1 MIEIKMWIDTIF
13 ANWIYICIIFSAFA
27 FIAGI
32 VYLSISFLM
41 WASME
46 LEGKIRTEKVWREAL
61 RLYMKKYKHEK
72 AIKVDMKDCI
82 WNEASIESE
91 DKQ

>member
-1 MIEIKMWIDTIF
+1 MEIEIIINAVF
-13 ANWIYICIIFSAFA
+13 ANWIYICVWFSAIA
-27 FIAGI
+27 FGFGI
-32 VYLSISFLM
+32 VFLAVSFLM
-41 WASME
+41 LALIE

-82 WNEASIESE
+82 WNEESIESE
-91 DKQ
+91 KKQ